1 MNLQLNKD
9 MNMNREIIASIP
21 KVELHLHLDCSLSF
35 DVLQQLRPGI
45 TGLVYEQDFIAPEKC
60 TDLVDFLNC
69 TSSGIELMQTGEQL
83 RKVVQEA
90 LIRMQDH
97 W

>member
-45 TGLVYEQDFIAPEKC
+45 TELEYEQDFIAPEKC

-69 TSSGIELMQTGEQL
+69 TSSGIELKQTGEQL